1 MADKWGQ
8 APQGAPAPV
17 RRRRRTAP
25 RRRGTTP
32 HWLGQLPYVLVL
44 CGVAGGLTL
53 FALNYFKKGSA
64 LLAAAVLFGALARL
78 VLHESQVGMLAIRKK
93 WLDVVTMVALAL
105 AVAIVAIVVPGK

>member
-1 MADKWGQ
+1 MAE
-8 APQGAPAPV
+8 V

-25 RRRGTTP
+25 RGRAGP
-32 HWLGQLPYVLVL
+32 AHWLGQLPYVIVL

-78 VLHESQVGMLAIRKK
+78 VLPPSQVGLLAIRKK
-93 WLDVVTMVALAL
+93 WLDVLTMVGLAM
-105 AVAIVAIVVPGK
+105 AVAIVAWVVPGK